1 MAKMHNSVARHIIAI
16 TSEVFGIDGQGK
28 TFNQLGQM
36 SKFIKE
42 LDKEFFIDYDITRE
56 ENF

>member
-1 MAKMHNSVARHIIAI
+1 MAKMHDSVARHIIAI
-16 TSEVFGIDGQGK
+16 TSEVFAIDGQTDA

-42 LDKEFFIDYDITRE
+42 LDKEFFIDYDIT
-56 ENF
+56 NI